1 MARDD
6 LLWAGTNRGAL
17 TIERQLTPSTLN
29 SYEPTILLA
38 DPKENRAAQLGE
50 VLRNKLPTLKPQAL
64 KMRVQDALAVNS
76 NLSAA
81 ILTVDT
87 LDATT
92 EALNARRPSQ
102 RMTFQICGKGP
113 GGVTGTLIGLQGT
126 IIPGDELTE
135 RSVSLVLGTLA
146 QMSRAASSR
155 ELTGPDR
162 VTAAVLQPLRSLVSR
177 QTARHLEENE
187 NGRAPWDLSGGPL
200 SVAFGHTLLPLLA
213 VEAGSQEQK
222 FSQQAALALEMAG
235 RLPVNA
241 VFARSQSTAI
251 VVVALVQARA
261 VHFIRVALTRTGTR
275 RVAGI
280 SSFVAPAPQR
290 ASSSAAVFTD

>member
-87 LDATT
+87 LDATI

-102 RMTFQICGKGP
+102 RMTFQIAGRGP

-126 IIPGDELTE
+126 LTPGDHETQE
-135 RSVSLVLGTLA
+135 SVSLLLPALA

-155 ELTGPDR
+155 ELTGPDS
-162 VTAAVLQPLRSLVSR
+162 VATVVLQPLRHAVGTR
-177 QTARHLEENE
+177 TAKHMGEKD
-187 NGRAPWDLSGGPL
+187 RAPRDLSGGPL
-200 SVAFGHTLLPLLA
+200 SVAFGQTLFPLLA
-213 VEAGSQEQK
+213 VEAASVDK
-222 FSQQAALALEMAG
+222 YSQQSALALEMAG
-235 RLPVNA
+235 TLPANT
-241 VFARSQSTAI
+241 VFARGQSTSI

-261 VHFIRVALTRTGTR
+261 VHFMRVALSRAGKR
-275 RVAGI
+275 GVAGV
-280 SSFVAPAPQR
+280 SSFIAPPAQRAPAS
-290 ASSSAAVFTD
+290 ASVIFTD

>member
-87 LDATT
+87 LDATV

-126 IIPGDELTE
+126 LTPGDHETQE
-135 RSVSLVLGTLA
+135 SVSLLLPALA

-155 ELTGPDR
+155 ELTGPDS
-162 VTAAVLQPLRSLVSR
+162 VATVVLQPLRHAVGTR
-177 QTARHLEENE
+177 TAKHMGEKD
-187 NGRAPWDLSGGPL
+187 RAPRDLSGGPL
-200 SVAFGHTLLPLLA
+200 SVAFGQTLFPLLA
-213 VEAGSQEQK
+213 VEAASVDK
-222 FSQQAALALEMAG
+222 YSQQSALALESAG
-235 RLPVNA
+235 
-241 VFARSQSTAI
+241 VFAGSSVTKVGLPAFM
-251 VVVALVQARA
+251 VVVALVQART
-261 VHFIRVALTRTGTR
+261 VHFMRVALTRTGKRSVHGVTTFALP
-275 RVAGI
+275 RVT
-280 SSFVAPAPQR
+280 QR
-290 ASSSAAVFTD
+290 SHNNAALFTD

>member
-1 MARDD
+1 MVIDE
-6 LLWAGTNRGAL
+6 LLWAGNHRGAL
-17 TIERQLTPSTLN
+17 TIAHHMQPSALNRYAPTL
-29 SYEPTILLA
+29 ILA
-38 DPKENRAAQLGE
+38 DPQENRAAQLGE
-50 VLRNKLPTLKPQAL
+50 VLRNKLPTLNPRPL
-64 KMRVQDALAVNS
+64 KMRVQDALAANPD
-76 NLSAA
+76 LSAA
-81 ILTVDT
+81 ALTVDT
-87 LDATT
+87 MDDTT
-92 EALNARRPSQ
+92 EALNARRPNQ

-187 NGRAPWDLSGGPL
+187 NGRAPWDLQGGPL

-213 VEAGSQEQK
+213 VEAGGQDK
-222 FSQQAALALEMAG
+222 FSQQSALAMEMAG

-251 VVVALVQARA
+251 VVVALVQPRA